1 MIFLQKTIRCVPELH
16 NKKSFHVPQ
25 FKSGSIFTSD
35 QCKDGPGLAI
45 DVVKVS
51 TNQRAGLRTT
61 DQSQAWILTMKLPW

>member
-1 MIFLQKTIRCVPELH
+1 MSLNSNPGLFSHQI
-16 NKKSFHVPQ
+16 SA
-25 FKSGSIFTSD
+25 
-35 QCKDGPGLAI
+35 CKDGPGLAI